1 MAWQVQ
7 FSVLKVGFLPEK
19 WLKIWESEKLRY
31 YGDEPEVV
39 LKIVP

>member
-19 WLKIWESEKLRY
+19 LLKFWESEKLRWKLKSLGSY
-31 YGDEPEVV
+31 DLV
-39 LKIVP
+39 L